1 MLDAEGVELG
11 LVEGIVGIQRYVV
24 SVLGRADHAGTTPM
38 EMRHDAA
45 EAAAKVIARIPD
57 WAREEGEGTVATV
70 GYIHTVPGGMN
81 IVAERV
87 EFTVDIRSMDNGHI
101 CSIADNLR
109 EALERETKKM
119 GGSYEI
125 ETKLVT
131 DPAPMSRE
139 MLEIL
144 EESCHKWGYS
154 YRYLP
159 SGAGHDAQEMA
170 KAAPAAMLFAPSRA
184 GRSHC
189 PEEYTEYEDL
199 ARAAEVMGDLAER
212 LLVTR

>member
-1 MLDAEGVELG
+1 
-11 LVEGIVGIQRYVV
+11 
-24 SVLGRADHAGTTPM
+24 
-38 EMRHDAA
+38 
-45 EAAAKVIARIPD
+45 
-57 WAREEGEGTVATV
+57 
-70 GYIHTVPGGMN
+70 
-81 IVAERV
+81 
-87 EFTVDIRSMDNGHI
+87 MDNGHI
-101 CSIADNLR
+101 CRIADNLR
-109 EALERETKKM
+109 EALEQETKEI

-125 ETKLVT
+125 ETKLMT

-144 EESCHKWGYS
+144 EESCREKGYS

-170 KAAPAAMLFAPSRA
+170 KTAPAAMLFVPSRA

-199 ARAAEVMGDLAER
+199 ARAAEVMGELAEQ
-212 LLVTR
+212 LII